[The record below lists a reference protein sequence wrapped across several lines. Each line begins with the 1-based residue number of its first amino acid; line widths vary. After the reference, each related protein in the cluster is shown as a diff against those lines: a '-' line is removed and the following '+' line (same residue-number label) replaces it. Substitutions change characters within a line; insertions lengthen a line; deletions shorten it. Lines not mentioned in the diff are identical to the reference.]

1 MGETVNLLIVED
13 NESDAALVVRQLERA
28 GYTVATARRV
38 DRAAEFGAALGAC
51 AWSAVLC
58 DYALPGFSP
67 EEALAQVQAS
77 GLDLP
82 FVLVSAS
89 LSDEEAGR
97 LMALGAHDYVHKHDL
112 ARLAPAL
119 SRSLAEARGRQAR
132 RDAEDGLRARDAHLR
147 IWNEVVDGLHEGI
160 VVTSLAGDIL
170 DCNPAFERI
179 TGYARAEVLGLNPRV
194 LKSGRHDAAFYAG
207 LWDAL
212 VTRGSWTGEVWNRRK
227 TKAFA
232 ACC

>member
-1 MGETVNLLIVED
+1 MGETLKLLIVED

-38 DRAAEFGAALGAC
+38 DRAAEFQVALAAC

-67 EEALAQVQAS
+67 EEALAQVQDS

-82 FVLVSAS
+82 FLVVSAS
-89 LSDEEAGR
+89 LGDEDAGR

-119 SRSLAEARGRQAR
+119 ARGLAEARERRAR
-132 RDAEDGLRARDAHLR
+132 RHAEDGLRAREAHLR
-147 IWNEVVDGLHEGI
+147 IWSEVVEGLSEGI
-160 VVTSLAGDIL
+160 VVTNLAGDIL

-179 TGYARAEVLGLNPRV
+179 TGYARAEVLGLNPRI

-207 LWDAL
+207 LW
-212 VTRGSWTGEVWNRRK
+212 TRW
-227 TKAFA
+227 
-232 ACC
+232 